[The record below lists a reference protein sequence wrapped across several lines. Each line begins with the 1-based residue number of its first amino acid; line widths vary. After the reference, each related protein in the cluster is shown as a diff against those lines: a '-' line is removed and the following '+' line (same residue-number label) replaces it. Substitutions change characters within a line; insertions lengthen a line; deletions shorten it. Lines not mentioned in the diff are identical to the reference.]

1 MSLRLRNRL
10 SHPIPYPGAELIPYQ
25 EPAIIEEP
33 DLTLDTCLQD
43 FGTDY
48 FIKYC
53 PSSGS
58 GSTFHS
64 ASRSSP
70 MAPLPPVRALARLT
84 NAVSP
89 FPEDELMLILQPLI
103 SSISHSQ
110 SSLNPSPGSPS
121 PPHLQPPSLPH
132 FSSWF

>member
-10 SHPIPYPGAELIPYQ
+10 SHPIPYPGAELIPYE

-64 ASRSSP
+64 RISELSDGSFASRQGSSP
-70 MAPLPPVRALARLT
+70 FDKR
-84 NAVSP
+84 S
-89 FPEDELMLILQPLI
+89 
-103 SSISHSQ
+103 
-110 SSLNPSPGSPS
+110 
-121 PPHLQPPSLPH
+121 
-132 FSSWF
+132 FSFSRG